1 MNKNCSYI
9 NQRLSLRKPLGEA
22 LEMVERITDIMTL
35 EKPDVTNLRDF
46 LSCKIKQ
53 VQEVCPQCTD
63 FERDFPSL
71 SFSIATGIGKTRLM
85 AAIIAYLYL
94 EHNIRHFFIL
104 APNLPIYQ
112 KLNKDFGDASYA
124 KYVFKGI
131 AEFVTHQP
139 YVINGENYT
148 QQANRL
154 IFDKDEIE
162 INIFNISKFNSE
174 NKATTKGGQ
183 KIAPR
188 MKRLS
193 EYLGQSYYEYLA
205 GLDDLVVL
213 MDEAHRYHADASKKA
228 INELRPVLGLEMTA
242 TPFDENGKSFK
253 NIVYE
258 YNLAKALDDGLY
270 VKNPTVASR
279 RNFQK
284 GNLSE
289 EELDILKLED
299 AVSIHEQTKIHLEL
313 YARKNDVQLVKPFI
327 LVICK
332 NINHAIET
340 KERIESEH
348 FFDGRYKGKVLQ
360 IDSSTKKDEE
370 VEELF
375 MSLDTP
381 DNEIEV
387 VIHVNM
393 LKEGWDVSNLHT
405 IVPLRAADAPILVEQ
420 SIGRGLRLP
429 YGGRRTGEA
438 EVDKLTVIAHENFK
452 KVIDAAKDP
461 NSVLNKISFVEF
473 DPITTKE
480 HSKVVTAVTQQEQ
493 KFINQQKQSKVLSV
507 EQQRESQASIDAQK
521 AVWAVLPKLNTK
533 VESPKQLTQT
543 DNIEIVK
550 EAAISFIKQKAK
562 EANTIFADQE
572 AEEQIAHVEKVVKM
586 VVQDYVQNVIP
597 IPRMTIQ
604 QGETHIV
611 YNDFDLDVSLGF
623 NLPYLNEEIVRIGLV
638 DNSYE
643 IIQAQSSG
651 AFGDPIEQLVSEIIN
666 FDDIDYDLCSDLLFK
681 LCHQAVTA
689 VESQLSATVDIT
701 RVVHQF
707 KKILAQRI
715 HDQIKLHISLESEG
729 FAKPNILPFVEILP
743 QHMTETEGYG
753 RKDYR
758 DIITPKSTV
767 SKYVFTG
774 FMKSYYVEN
783 KFDSTT
789 EQDFSYVLE
798 NDSEVLKWL
807 RPVSNQFNIYWGH
820 GAHKYEP
827 DFIVET
833 SDIIYMIE
841 TKKSKEVEEADVL
854 SKKAS
859 AEEYC
864 KYATEYN
871 KEHDGKEWK
880 YVLLPHDSV
889 QRNYSFRF
897 IINLGRV

>member
-22 LEMVERITDIMTL
+22 LEMVERITDAMPL
-35 EKPDVTNLRDF
+35 EKPDNSNLQTF
-46 LSCKIKQ
+46 LSRKLSE
-53 VQEVCPQCTD
+53 VQSVCPQCVD

-85 AAIIAYLYL
+85 AACITYLYL
-94 EHNIRHFFIL
+94 EKGIRHFFIL
-104 APNLPIYQ
+104 APNLPIYE
-112 KLNKDFGDASYA
+112 KLNKDFGNPAYS

-139 YVINGENYT
+139 YIINGENYT
-148 QQANRL
+148 QQGNRL
-154 IFDKDEIE
+154 VFDKDEIE
-162 INIFNISKFNSE
+162 INIFNISKFNTDS
-174 NKATTKGGQ
+174 KTSKKKGQ
-183 KIAPR
+183 TLAPK

-193 EYLGQSYYEYLA
+193 EYLGQSYYEHLA
-205 GLDDLVVL
+205 GLNDLVVL

-228 INELRPVLGLEMTA
+228 INELHPVLGLEMTA

-258 YNLAKALDDGLY
+258 YNLAQALDDGLY

-279 RNFQK
+279 RNFER
-284 GNLSE
+284 GNLTE
-289 EELDILKLED
+289 DELDILKLED
-299 AVSIHEQTKIHLEL
+299 AISIHEQTKIHLEL
-313 YARKNDVQLVKPFI
+313 YARNNNVQMVKPFI
-327 LVICK
+327 LVVCK

-340 KERIESEH
+340 KDRIESDN
-348 FFDGRYKGKVLQ
+348 FFDGRYRGKVLQ

-381 DNEIEV
+381 ENEIEV

-393 LKEGWDVSNLHT
+393 LKEGWDVSNLYT

-429 YGGRRTGEA
+429 YGGRRTGEP

-452 KVIDAAKDP
+452 KVIEAAKDP
-461 NSVLNKISFVEF
+461 NSVLNKISYVEF
-473 DPITTKE
+473 DPTATKE
-480 HSKVVTAVTQQEQ
+480 RAKVVTAVTQQEQ
-493 KFINQQKQSKVLSV
+493 KIQQQQEQAKTLTV
-507 EQQRESQASIDAQK
+507 EQQKESQANIDAQK

-533 VESPKQLTQT
+533 VESQKQLTQT
-543 DNIEIVK
+543 ENIQMVK
-550 EAAISFIKQKAK
+550 EAAITFIKQKSK
-562 EANTIFADQE
+562 EANTLFAEQE
-572 AEEQIAHVEKVVKM
+572 AEEQIEQVEKVVQM
-586 VVQDYVQNVIP
+586 VVKDYVQNVIP

-611 YNDFDLDVSLGF
+611 YNDFDLDVSSGF
-623 NLPYLNEEIVRIGLV
+623 SLPYLNEEIVRIGLI

-651 AFGDPIEQLVSEIIN
+651 AFGDPVEQLVAELIN

-681 LCHQAVTA
+681 LSGQAVSA
-689 VESQLSATVDIT
+689 VQSQLNADADIT
-701 RVVHQF
+701 RVIHQF

-715 HDQIKLHISLESEG
+715 HDQIKDHITLESEG
-729 FAKPNILPFVEILP
+729 FVIPNVLPFVEILP

-758 DIITPKSTV
+758 DVITPKSAV

-789 EQDFSYVLE
+789 EQDFAFVLE
-798 NDSEVLKWL
+798 NDKDVLKWL
-807 RPVSNQFNIYWGH
+807 RPVTNQFNIYWGN

-833 SDIIYMIE
+833 EDIIYMVE
-841 TKKSKEVEEADVL
+841 TKKAKDVNEADVL
-854 SKKAS
+854 SKKEA
-859 AEEYC
+859 AEEFC
-864 KYATEYN
+864 KYASEYN
-871 KEHDGKEWK
+871 SKHDGKTWK

-889 QRNYSFRF
+889 ARNYSFMY
-897 IINLGRV
+897 IIHLGRI

>member
-22 LEMVERITDIMTL
+22 LEMVERITDAMPL
-35 EKPDVTNLRDF
+35 EKPDNSDLQTF
-46 LSCKIKQ
+46 LSRKLSE
-53 VQEVCPQCTD
+53 VQSVCPQCVD
-63 FERDFPSL
+63 FEREFPSL

-85 AAIIAYLYL
+85 AACITYLYL
-94 EHNIRHFFIL
+94 EKGIRHFFIL
-104 APNLPIYQ
+104 APNLPIYE
-112 KLNKDFGDASYA
+112 KLNKDFGNPAYS

-139 YVINGENYT
+139 YIINGENYT
-148 QQANRL
+148 QQGNRL
-154 IFDKDEIE
+154 VFDKDEIE
-162 INIFNISKFNSE
+162 INIFNISKFNTDS
-174 NKATTKGGQ
+174 KTSKKKGQ
-183 KIAPR
+183 TLAPK

-193 EYLGQSYYEYLA
+193 EYLGQSYYEHLA

-228 INELRPVLGLEMTA
+228 INELHPVLGLEMTA

-258 YNLAKALDDGLY
+258 YNLAQALDDGLY

-279 RNFQK
+279 RNFER
-284 GNLSE
+284 GNLTE
-289 EELDILKLED
+289 DELDILKLED
-299 AVSIHEQTKIHLEL
+299 AISIHEQTKIHLEL
-313 YARKNDVQLVKPFI
+313 YARNNNVQMVKPFI
-327 LVICK
+327 LVVCK

-340 KERIESEH
+340 KDRIESDN
-348 FFDGRYKGKVLQ
+348 FFDGRYRGKVLQ

-381 DNEIEV
+381 ENEIEV

-393 LKEGWDVSNLHT
+393 LKEGWDVSNLYT

-429 YGGRRTGEA
+429 YGGRRTGEP

-452 KVIDAAKDP
+452 KVIEAAKDP
-461 NSVLNKISFVEF
+461 NSVLNKISYVEF
-473 DPITTKE
+473 DPTTTKE
-480 HSKVVTAVTQQEQ
+480 RARVVTAVTQQEQ
-493 KFINQQKQSKVLSV
+493 KILQQREQAKTMTV
-507 EQQRESQASIDAQK
+507 EQQKESQANIDAQK

-533 VESPKQLTQT
+533 VESQKQLAQT
-543 DNIEIVK
+543 ENIQMVK
-550 EAAISFIKQKAK
+550 EAAITFIKQKAK
-562 EANTIFADQE
+562 EANTLFAEQE
-572 AEEQIAHVEKVVKM
+572 AEEQIEQVEKVVQM
-586 VVQDYVQNVIP
+586 VVKDYVQNVIP

-611 YNDFDLDVSLGF
+611 YNDFDLDVSSGF
-623 NLPYLNEEIVRIGLV
+623 SLPYLNEKIVRIGLV
-638 DNSYE
+638 DESYE

-651 AFGDPIEQLVSEIIN
+651 AFGDPVEQLVAELIN
-666 FDDIDYDLCSDLLFK
+666 FDDIDYDLCSHLLFK
-681 LCHQAVTA
+681 LSSQAVSA
-689 VESQLSATVDIT
+689 VQSQLNADADIT
-701 RVVHQF
+701 RVIHQF

-715 HDQIKLHISLESEG
+715 HDQIKNHITLESEG
-729 FAKPNILPFVEILP
+729 FAIPNVLPFVEILP

-758 DIITPKSTV
+758 DVITLKSAV

-789 EQDFSYVLE
+789 EQDFAFVLE
-798 NDSEVLKWL
+798 NDKDVLKWL
-807 RPVSNQFNIYWGH
+807 RPVTNQFNIYWGN

-833 SDIIYMIE
+833 EDTIYMVE
-841 TKKSKEVEEADVL
+841 TKKAKEVNEADVL
-854 SKKAS
+854 SKKEA
-859 AEEYC
+859 AEEFC
-864 KYATEYN
+864 KYASEYN
-871 KEHDGKEWK
+871 SKHDGKTWK

-889 QRNYSFRF
+889 ARNCSFMY
-897 IINLGRV
+897 IIHLGRS

>member
-1 MNKNCSYI
+1 MNKNCLYI

-22 LEMVERITDIMTL
+22 LEMVERITDAMPL
-35 EKPDVTNLRDF
+35 EKSDNSDLHTF
-46 LSCKIKQ
+46 LSRKLSE
-53 VQEVCPQCTD
+53 VQSVCHQCVD

-85 AAIIAYLYL
+85 AACITYLYL
-94 EHNIRHFFIL
+94 EKGIRHFFIL
-104 APNLPIYQ
+104 APNLPIYE
-112 KLNKDFGDASYA
+112 KLNKDFGNPAYS

-139 YVINGENYT
+139 YIINGENYT
-148 QQANRL
+148 QQGNRL
-154 IFDKDEIE
+154 VFDKDEIE
-162 INIFNISKFNSE
+162 INIFNISKFNTDS
-174 NKATTKGGQ
+174 KTSKKKGQ
-183 KIAPR
+183 TLAPK

-193 EYLGQSYYEYLA
+193 EYLGQSYFEHLA

-228 INELRPVLGLEMTA
+228 INELHPVLGLEMTA

-258 YNLAKALDDGLY
+258 YNLAQALDDGLY

-279 RNFQK
+279 RNFER
-284 GNLSE
+284 GNLTE
-289 EELDILKLED
+289 DELDILKLED
-299 AVSIHEQTKIHLEL
+299 AISIHEQTKIHLEL
-313 YARKNDVQLVKPFI
+313 YARNNNVQMVKPFI
-327 LVICK
+327 LVVCK

-340 KERIESEH
+340 KDRIESDN
-348 FFDGRYKGKVLQ
+348 FFDGRYRGKVLQ
-360 IDSSTKKDEE
+360 IDSSTKNDEE

-381 DNEIEV
+381 ENEIEV

-393 LKEGWDVSNLHT
+393 LKEGWDVSNLYT

-429 YGGRRTGEA
+429 YGGRRTGEP

-452 KVIDAAKDP
+452 KVIEAAKDP
-461 NSVLNKISFVEF
+461 NSVLNKISYVEF
-473 DPITTKE
+473 DPTTTKE
-480 HSKVVTAVTQQEQ
+480 RARVVTAVTQQEQ
-493 KFINQQKQSKVLSV
+493 KILQQREQAKTMTV
-507 EQQRESQASIDAQK
+507 EQQKESQANIDAQK

-533 VESPKQLTQT
+533 VESQKQLAQT
-543 DNIEIVK
+543 ENIQMVK
-550 EAAISFIKQKAK
+550 EAAITFIKQKAK
-562 EANTIFADQE
+562 EANTLFAEQE
-572 AEEQIAHVEKVVKM
+572 AEEQIEQVEKVVQM
-586 VVQDYVQNVIP
+586 VVKDYVQNVIP

-611 YNDFDLDVSLGF
+611 YNDFDLDVSSGF
-623 NLPYLNEEIVRIGLV
+623 SMPYLNEKIVRIGLV
-638 DNSYE
+638 DESYE

-651 AFGDPIEQLVSEIIN
+651 AFGDPIEQLVAELIN
-666 FDDIDYDLCSDLLFK
+666 FDDIDYDLCSNLLFK
-681 LCHQAVTA
+681 LSSQAVSA
-689 VESQLSATVDIT
+689 VQSQLSADADIT
-701 RVVHQF
+701 RVIHQF

-715 HDQIKLHISLESEG
+715 HDQIKNHITLESEG
-729 FAKPNILPFVEILP
+729 FAIPNVLPFVEILP

-758 DIITPKSTV
+758 DVITPKSAV

-789 EQDFSYVLE
+789 EQDFAFVLE
-798 NDSEVLKWL
+798 NDKDVLKWL
-807 RPVSNQFNIYWGH
+807 RPVTNQFNIYWGN

-833 SDIIYMIE
+833 EDTIYMVE
-841 TKKSKEVEEADVL
+841 TKKAKEVNEADVL
-854 SKKAS
+854 SKKEA
-859 AEEYC
+859 AEEFC
-864 KYATEYN
+864 KYASEYN
-871 KEHDGKEWK
+871 SKHDGKTWK

-889 QRNYSFRF
+889 ARNCSFMY
-897 IINLGRV
+897 IIHLGRS